1 MDLFAY
7 KHRPAQ
13 AHGHGANPD
22 ASGNAPVKPAELS
35 REAVR
40 WLLTV
45 KMTGSLRAIPVMY
58 PHILSQIASI
68 WAYPRAADR
77 YLNEL
82 LLTSRDQRQG
92 FPPAVVTELLLL
104 RDKNNQRLLPPVKQ
118 DVWSQALLR

>member
-7 KHRPAQ
+7 KQGPAR
-13 AHGHGANPD
+13 AHGHGAQPD
-22 ASGNAPVKPAELS
+22 ASSNASVRPAELS

-40 WLLTV
+40 WLLTAN
-45 KMTGSLRAIPVMY
+45 MTGSLRAIPVTY

-82 LLTSRDQRQG
+82 LLTFRDQRQG

-104 RDKNNQRLLPPVKQ
+104 RDKNSKRLPPIKQ
-118 DVWSQALLR
+118 DVWSQTWLR